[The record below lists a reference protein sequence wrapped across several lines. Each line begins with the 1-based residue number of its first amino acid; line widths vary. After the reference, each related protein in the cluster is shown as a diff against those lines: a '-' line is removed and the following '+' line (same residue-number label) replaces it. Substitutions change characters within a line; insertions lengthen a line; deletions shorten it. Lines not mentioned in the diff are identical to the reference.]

1 MELLRK
7 LKVRK
12 KINFVIPIINNHRKL
27 KNPLSLGMFYYLA
40 WSRIANIKYK
50 LVYWSCHLFSSIF
63 LQTAFTC
70 PIYQFLTKTVT
81 CTYFKTL
88 CSDINLQSQVFKSVV
103 TEVAFL
109 KRFKTSCHFCI
120 SSYPPECSCR
130 NNAYLSLFIFFLSN
144 NTYFPLKSLYQ
155 DPPNRR
161 ATWTSCTANG
171 PYLLNQPQRIYNMT
185 LITYCSP
192 ISELLI

>member
-1 MELLRK
+1 M
-7 LKVRK
+7 
-12 KINFVIPIINNHRKL
+12 IPIINNHRKL
-27 KNPLSLGMFYYLA
+27 KNPLSLGMFNYLA

-50 LVYWSCHLFSSIF
+50 LVYLSCLLLSSIF

-70 PIYQFLTKTVT
+70 PIYQFLTKSVT

-171 PYLLNQPQRIYNMT
+171 PYLLNQPQRIYNIT
-185 LITYCSP
+185 LITYAHLFLSFWFR
-192 ISELLI
+192 SL